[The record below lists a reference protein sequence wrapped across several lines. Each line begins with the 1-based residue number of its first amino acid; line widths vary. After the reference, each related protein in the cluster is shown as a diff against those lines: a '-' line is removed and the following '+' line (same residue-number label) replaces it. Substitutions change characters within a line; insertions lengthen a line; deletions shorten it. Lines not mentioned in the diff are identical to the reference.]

1 MTCISSSKL
10 KRHSPV
16 TWITWVLDSNAIS
29 FFALSDR
36 GCMKS
41 KIASSYCPTH
51 RPPPTAILSMLLSG
65 HVQHLYRFTIARLD
79 QNKLLFSF
87 TSPPAISSCCFFP
100 QAAQIYSL
108 SSLHLESTT
117 SMAEAFWSVVP
128 AVTKRSGKRS
138 CSHGNLFDD
147 YSMAIPSWSLSY
159 KCSELSC

>member
-1 MTCISSSKL
+1 
-10 KRHSPV
+10 
-16 TWITWVLDSNAIS
+16 
-29 FFALSDR
+29 
-36 GCMKS
+36 MKS

-65 HVQHLYRFTIARLD
+65 HVQHLYRSTIARLD
-79 QNKLLFSF
+79 HAASAVQLHISTSYIHLLVF
-87 TSPPAISSCCFFP
+87 PPGS
-100 QAAQIYSL
+100 AQIYSP
-108 SSLHLESTT
+108 SNLHLDGTT

-147 YSMAIPSWSLSY
+147 YSMAMPSRSLSY